1 MTALI
6 GSTTVHY
13 QVQGKGEPLVLV
25 HGLAGSTVW
34 WRRNVDTLSRHYTV
48 YLVDLPGFGA
58 MRQYR
63 QQFSVAGAAEWLK
76 DLFEILNVGR
86 VSLVGHSMGGLIA
99 ALFAAR
105 WPGRLTKLV
114 LAAPAIGLS
123 RTAIPT
129 FFLPLARQLVSVD
142 PRFIPMLARDAARAG
157 FSTLLRAAR
166 ELLQMNI
173 EQELAQIAAPCLLV
187 WGQRDP
193 LVPLTL
199 GRPLQEKIRHSRLCI
214 LPNAG
219 HILMYDCAP
228 EFNRAVLD
236 FLQDSHTEVTAQP

>member
-1 MTALI
+1 MAALVRGTKI
-6 GSTTVHY
+6 HY
-13 QVQGKGEPLVLV
+13 QVRGKGEPLVLV
-25 HGLAGSTVW
+25 HGLAGSTAW
-34 WRRNVDTLSRHYTV
+34 WRRNVDMLSRHYTV

-63 QQFSVAGAAEWLK
+63 QQFSVAGAAEWLN
-76 DLFEILNVGR
+76 DLFDILNVGR

-105 WPGRLTKLV
+105 WPDRLTKLI

-123 RTAIPT
+123 RTAVST
-129 FFLPLARQLVSVD
+129 FFLPLARQLMSVD
-142 PRFIPMLARDAARAG
+142 PRFIPTLTRDTARAG

-166 ELLQMNI
+166 ELLRMNI
-173 EQELAQIAAPCLLV
+173 ERELAQITAPCLLV

-193 LVPLTL
+193 LVPLAL
-199 GRPLQEKIRHSRLCI
+199 GRPLQAKIRHSRLCI

-219 HILMYDCAP
+219 HILMYDCAA
-228 EFNRAVLD
+228 EFNRVVLG
-236 FLQDSHTEVTAQP
+236 FLQGSHTEVTAQP